1 MASLASV
8 LLPLFP
14 CVSESSLCS
23 VSGIIHKL
31 VEDSCV
37 KESVEGIDAAL
48 CCFSSSRTLKIPLE
62 CFNLASA

>member
-31 VEDSCV
+31 VENSCV
-37 KESVEGIDAAL
+37 KDSVDGNDADL
-48 CCFSSSRTLKIPLE
+48 CFFQQRNLKNPP
-62 CFNLASA
+62 